1 MPRDAFP
8 EDLEVGAT
16 YVAEDEAGEG
26 VTLTVVE
33 VEATRSRWTSTTPRG
48 EVLSFD
54 VTVRD
59 VRDATPEELEHGHA
73 HEDGHPHPE
82 A

>member
-1 MPRDAFP
+1 
-8 EDLEVGAT
+8 
-16 YVAEDEAGEG
+16 
-26 VTLTVVE
+26 
-33 VEATRSRWTSTTPRG
+33 
-48 EVLSFD
+48 VLSFD